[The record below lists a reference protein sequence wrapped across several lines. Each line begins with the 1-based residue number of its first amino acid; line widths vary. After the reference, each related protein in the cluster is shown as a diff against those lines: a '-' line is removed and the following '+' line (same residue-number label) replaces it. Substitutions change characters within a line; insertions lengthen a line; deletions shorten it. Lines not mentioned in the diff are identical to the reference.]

1 MRWTDMSEKFILDK
15 SNAREKTIEI
25 VDKHSEYIEGYDVEL
40 VDYVR
45 SEDILNEIMDSIEEG
60 LDNLSSRV
68 SFNLS
73 CGDFGVDV
81 EVTVNKIDKDSLYA
95 TSVLNPEFSRLVK
108 LYIFVEDFS
117 VEEDYIIC
125 DDVYYRIDML
135 RED

>member
-1 MRWTDMSEKFILDK
+1 MSEFNLSK

-25 VDKHSEYIEGYDVEL
+25 VDKHSDYIEGYDVEL

-45 SEDILNEIMDSIEEG
+45 SDDILDEIMNSIEEG

-73 CGDFGVDV
+73 YGEFGVDV
-81 EVTVNKIDKDSLYA
+81 DVTVYEIEQDSLYA
-95 TSVLNPEFSRLVK
+95 RGVLNPEFSRLVK
-108 LYIFVEDFS
+108 LYIFAEDYS
-117 VEEDYIIC
+117 VDEDYIIC

-135 RED
+135 REE

>member
-1 MRWTDMSEKFILDK
+1 MSEKFILDK
-15 SNAREKTIEI
+15 SNAREQTIEI

-60 LDNLSSRV
+60 LDNLNSRV
-68 SFNLS
+68 SFNCS
-73 CGDFGVDV
+73 AGDFDVDI
-81 EVTVNKIDKDSLYA
+81 EVTVNKIDKDGLYA

-108 LYIFVEDFS
+108 LYIFAQDFGS
-117 VEEDYIIC
+117 DDDFIIC

-135 RED
+135 REE

>member
-1 MRWTDMSEKFILDK
+1 MSEFNLSK

-45 SEDILNEIMDSIEEG
+45 SDDILDEIMNSIEEG

-73 CGDFGVDV
+73 YGEFGVDV
-81 EVTVNKIDKDSLYA
+81 DVTVYEIEQDSLHA
-95 TSVLNPEFSRLVK
+95 RGVLNPEFSRLVK
-108 LYIFVEDFS
+108 LYIFA
-117 VEEDYIIC
+117 EDYSVDEDYVIC

>member
-1 MRWTDMSEKFILDK
+1 MSEKFILDK

-45 SEDILNEIMDSIEEG
+45 SEDILDEIMNSIEEG

-73 CGDFGVDV
+73 YGEFGVDV
-81 EVTVNKIDKDSLYA
+81 DVTVYEIEQDSLYA
-95 TSVLNPEFSRLVK
+95 RGVLSPEFSRLVK
-108 LYIFVEDFS
+108 LYIFA
-117 VEEDYIIC
+117 EDYSIDEDYVIC
-125 DDVYYRIDML
+125 DDVYYRSV
-135 RED
+135 